1 MFQRSV
7 VIAAVFIILSGLFI
21 FPTEGEEKVIA
32 IRAGKVHTVTGGI
45 IENGIILIKNGKFL
59 AVGKGIEIPEG
70 ATVIEVPQ
78 GVVTPGLI
86 DTHSHLGLGPS
97 GGITEDNEMT
107 SPATPG
113 LRIIDS
119 LHPRGLMPHQDS
131 YLDAIAEGVT
141 TVIARPGSGNVIG
154 GLSALIKLGGETV
167 DEMIIRFPQD
177 MKMAMGARGGALP
190 GYPATRMGT
199 AWTVRKAMN
208 EAQEYADQWEEY
220 RKEKEKNKDATPPKI
235 DLDKEALL
243 QVMKG
248 ELPVH
253 IHCGPTVDILTAIRL
268 GEEFHF
274 KKLSLG
280 HATGGCKVAEELAKR
295 GVAVVVGPQMMV
307 FDEERE
313 ELVNLADCL
322 LRAGVKVN
330 IMTDADVVQQ
340 EFLRFQAAMAIKYG
354 MNPEEAL
361 KAITIYP
368 AQLVEAADRLGSIEE
383 GKDAD
388 LVIFDGDPFD
398 IMTRVLRVFI
408 NGKLV
413 YEKKGES

>member
-1 MFQRSV
+1 MMQKSV
-7 VIAAVFIILSGLFI
+7 VIAALLIMLSGLFI
-21 FPTEGEEKVIA
+21 FPTAGEEKVIA
-32 IRAGKVHTVTGGI
+32 IRAGKVHTVTRGT
-45 IENGIILIKNGKFL
+45 IEDGIILIKEGKFL
-59 AVGKGIEIPEG
+59 AVGKGIDIPEG

-131 YLDAIAEGVT
+131 YLDAISEGVT

-154 GLSALIKLGGETV
+154 GLSALIKLSGETV
-167 DEMIIRFPQD
+167 DEMVLRFPQD
-177 MKMAMGARGGALP
+177 MKMAMGARGGLP

-220 RKEKEKNKDATPPKI
+220 RKEKEKNKDATPPKV

-253 IHCGPTVDILTAIRL
+253 IHCSPTVDILTALRL

-280 HATGGCKVAEELAKR
+280 HATGAYKVADELAKQ
-295 GVAVVVGPQMMV
+295 GVAVAVGPQMMV

-313 ELVNLADCL
+313 ELVNLADFL
-322 LRAGVKVN
+322 LRAGVKVS
-330 IMTDADVVQQ
+330 IITDADVVQQ
-340 EFLRFQAAMAIKYG
+340 EFLRYQAAIAIKYG

-368 AQLVEAADRLGSIEE
+368 AQVVGAADRLGSIEE

-398 IMTRVLRVFI
+398 TMTQVLKVFI

-413 YEKKGES
+413 YEQKDES